1 MYASDADSLDMVG
14 PDRFSS
20 NFFCRIC
27 GILFATGYRRGFQ
40 MNESKVIELRRDLG
54 LWGAISIVVGTV
66 IGSGIFLVPR
76 AMVLRVGSP
85 SMVFVVWVFGGLLSL
100 CGALS
105 YAELA
110 AAMPEAGGEYV
121 YLREAYGPLW
131 GFLYGWTQMWVAKSG
146 SIATLAT
153 AFFYYLTNFFP
164 LLDGVFYT
172 VPLPL
177 GAHGAPLDLR
187 YGQLLAM
194 ALILFL
200 AGVNY
205 FGVKLGGEVQII
217 VTAVK
222 VFLIAFIVVAGLG
235 FGTAHAPAPAAAPH
249 PLTIAGFF
257 AALVA
262 ALWAYDGWNN
272 VSMVASEIRQPQ
284 RSLPLALIAGT
295 LAVIA
300 IYLAAN
306 AAYFHVLS
314 APQVGASE
322 RVAADMMRHA
332 WAALGS
338 PCGFHRRHDQYFR
351 GAQRLHSLR
360 RAGALRDGAGP
371 PLLCSRGPVN
381 AAYHTPGVSILA
393 LSVWSALLVLSGRY
407 EQLFTYVIFAS
418 WILYGMTTA
427 AVIVLRRKRPDLP
440 RPYKTLA
447 YPVLPVL
454 FVLVAIL
461 LVLSTLFDSPRE
473 SLLGLGFIFLGLPFY
488 YYWRT
493 RRA

>member
-1 MYASDADSLDMVG
+1 
-14 PDRFSS
+14 
-20 NFFCRIC
+20 
-27 GILFATGYRRGFQ
+27 
-40 MNESKVIELRRDLG
+40 
-54 LWGAISIVVGTV
+54 
-66 IGSGIFLVPR
+66 
-76 AMVLRVGSP
+76 
-85 SMVFVVWVFGGLLSL
+85 
-100 CGALS
+100 
-105 YAELA
+105 
-110 AAMPEAGGEYV
+110 
-121 YLREAYGPLW
+121 
-131 GFLYGWTQMWVAKSG
+131 
-146 SIATLAT
+146 
-153 AFFYYLTNFFP
+153 
-164 LLDGVFYT
+164 
-172 VPLPL
+172 
-177 GAHGAPLDLR
+177 
-187 YGQLLAM
+187 M

-205 FGVKLGGEVQII
+205 FGVKLGGEVQIV
-217 VTAVK
+217 VTVVK
-222 VFLIAFIVVAGLG
+222 VLLIAFIVVAGLG
-235 FGTAHAPAPAAAPH
+235 FGQAHAPAPARAAQ

-306 AAYFHVLS
+306 AAYFHVLT
-314 APQVGASE
+314 AQQVGASE
-322 RVAADMMRHA
+322 RVAAEMMRVVVGGWGA
-332 WAALGS
+332 KAVALAAMISIFAALNGS
-338 PCGFHRRHDQYFR
+338 ILS
-351 GAQRLHSLR
+351 GARVPYAMARDRLFFAPVAR
-360 RAGALRDGAGP
+360 
-371 PLLCSRGPVN
+371 VN
-381 AAYHTPGVSILA
+381 AEYRTPGVSILA

-454 FVLVAIL
+454 FVLVAIS
-461 LVLSTLFDSPRE
+461 LVISTLFDSPRE

-488 YYWRT
+488 FHWKRRT
-493 RRA
+493 KASVGPIGPKTIM